1 VIDALRGRV
10 WRGYADLR
18 RRVSR
23 SGSATAARVAY
34 GDVRRAD
41 VERWV
46 ALTAERHAAY
56 RAAVPPVDARVAIV
70 CVSNRPHL
78 LDQVV
83 RCVNAQQ
90 HGDHEFVLVTNSDR
104 YDDVDIDAVLAPL
117 TRSSTKVTV
126 LRRPPEQTLGACLND
141 AAAVTDARFVAKFDD
156 DDHYGPRYLVDA
168 LRAHAYAG
176 AGVVGKH
183 TYYAH
188 LSGADRTVL
197 RFPAHEF
204 SYSSTLAGGT
214 LVIDRERTGDL
225 RFADLSL
232 GEDRA
237 FLAACHR
244 RGISTFSADRF
255 SFVQTRSTDNTW
267 TIDSDDFLR
276 NTLPV
281 APGIPFDI
289 IDR

>member
-1 VIDALRGRV
+1 M
-10 WRGYADLR
+10 R
-18 RRVSR
+18 RTLSR
-23 SGSATAARVAY
+23 SGSATAARVAHQ
-34 GDVRRAD
+34 GVLRTDVA
-41 VERWV
+41 RW
-46 ALTAERHAAY
+46 TAHSAEHHEAY
-56 RAAVPPVDARVAIV
+56 RAANPPIDAQVAIV

-78 LDQVV
+78 LDRIVHDVHGQT
-83 RCVNAQQ
+83 
-90 HGDHEFVLVTNSDR
+90 HGDREFVLVTNSDR
-104 YDDVDIDAVLAPL
+104 YDDLDVDAALAPL
-117 TRSSTKVTV
+117 VESSVRVTV
-126 LRRPPEQTLGACLND
+126 LRRASEQTLGACLND
-141 AAAVTDARFVAKFDD
+141 AAAVTDARFLAKFDD
-156 DDHYGPRYLVDA
+156 DDHYGPHYLADA

-188 LSGADRTVL
+188 LSGEDRTIL
-197 RFPAHEF
+197 RFPANEF

-225 RFADLSL
+225 RFPDLSL

-255 SFVQTRSTDNTW
+255 NFLQTRSNDNTW
-267 TIDSDDFLR
+267 TTDPDHFLR
-276 NTLPV
+276 NTIPV
-281 APGIPFDI
+281 ATGIPLDV